1 MQMEMEIKT
10 NKTISNRNHKRNH
23 NRNHKTIYNRMHNN
37 RRAAKNKS
45 KFLWKLM
52 T

>member
-1 MQMEMEIKT
+1 MEIKT
-10 NKTISNRNHKRNH
+10 NKTISNRNH

>member
-1 MQMEMEIKT
+1 MNKMQMEMEIKT
-10 NKTISNRNHKRNH
+10 NKTIS